1 MELHNMWPFVT
12 GFFQGASTL
21 NTDTCNSFY
30 GWIVFHCMY
39 ILWFV
44 YPLICRWK
52 FRLFPPLTTVNG
64 DAMSMHVHVFE
75 HLLSGP
81 SGIYLG
87 VEFLGYI
94 VTPCLTFEESP
105 NYIPLLYIPTS
116 NVREFQFLHPVVN
129 SWYFPFQKLLLK
141 PSFIKHESQ
150 SHLYQA
156 ALWGP
161 LTPEGEERVVWV
173 QRTAQ
178 GLDFKLF

>member
-1 MELHNMWPFVT
+1 MFIHSPIDGHL
-12 GFFQGASTL
+12 G
-21 NTDTCNSFY
+21 C
-30 GWIVFHCMY
+30 FH
-39 ILWFV
+39 L
-44 YPLICRWK
+44 
-52 FRLFPPLTTVNG
+52 LTTVNG

-75 HLLSGP
+75 HLFSVP

-94 VTPCLTFEESP
+94 VTPSLTFEESP

-116 NVREFQFLHPVVN
+116 NVLEFQFLHPVVN
-129 SWYFPFQKLLLK
+129 TCYFPFQKLLLK

-161 LTPEGEERVVWV
+161 LTPKGEERVVCI
-173 QRTAQ
+173 QRTGQ